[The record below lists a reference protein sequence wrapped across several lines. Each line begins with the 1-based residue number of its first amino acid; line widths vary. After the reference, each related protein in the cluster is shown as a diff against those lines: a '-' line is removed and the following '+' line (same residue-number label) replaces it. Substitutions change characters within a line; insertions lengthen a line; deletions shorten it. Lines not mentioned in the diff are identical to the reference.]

1 MRDSCLGHVEER
13 VLQQTIR
20 RDQYS
25 PERLRIW
32 GRRVTHHVELER
44 VLPLLRVEGEE
55 VLVLELLGGA
65 ASVTI

>member
-1 MRDSCLGHVEER
+1 M
-13 VLQQTIR
+13 
-20 RDQYS
+20 
-25 PERLRIW
+25 
-32 GRRVTHHVELER
+32 GRRTGSAVVRANTDRGELSVAALVLLHDQGSCPASPKGELER